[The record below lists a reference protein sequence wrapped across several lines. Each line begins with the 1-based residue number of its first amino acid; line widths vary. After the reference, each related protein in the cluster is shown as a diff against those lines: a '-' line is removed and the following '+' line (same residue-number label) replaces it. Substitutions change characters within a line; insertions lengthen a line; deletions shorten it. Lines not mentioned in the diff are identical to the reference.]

1 MCHLLSALLMLGIDV
16 PTIIAIIKEL
26 AEYEKAA
33 DSVQATEEKLLNTLS
48 FPSNPSK
55 GFAKTILIYPSSSLS
70 GPHDRCAG
78 MALYFHNY
86 STWQAAPGIYLEDLF
101 VRQEFRGKGYGKAL
115 LRRLAQ
121 ETLGVGGKR
130 LEWSVLKWNKPSIE
144 FYVSSAIGANRMDEW
159 VGCRVEGDALK
170 KLGSAL

>member
-1 MCHLLSALLMLGIDV
+1 MLGIDV

-33 DSVQATEEKLLNTLS
+33 DSVQATEERLLNTLS

-55 GFAKTILIYPSSSLS
+55 GFAKTILIYPSSSS
-70 GPHDRCAG
+70 NGPQDRCAG

-121 ETLGVGGKR
+121 EALGVGGKR

-144 FYVSSAIGANRMDEW
+144 FYVSSAVGANRMDEW
-159 VGCRVEGDALK
+159 VGCRVEGDALQ
-170 KLGSAL
+170 KLGSTQ